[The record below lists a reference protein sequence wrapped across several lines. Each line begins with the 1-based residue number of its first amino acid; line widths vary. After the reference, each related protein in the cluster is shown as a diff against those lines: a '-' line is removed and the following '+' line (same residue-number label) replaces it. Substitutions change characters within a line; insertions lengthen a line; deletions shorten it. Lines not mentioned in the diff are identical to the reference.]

1 MPKEG
6 WKNPKNKTEWL
17 SDLIEVSEAV
27 VKGYEKYLLNQ
38 IDYLELA
45 KLMKRLRDQLPMDI
59 DDKIDDS
66 NKGA

>member
-6 WKNPKNKTEWL
+6 WKQPKNKTQWL

-38 IDYLELA
+38 IDYLEMA
-45 KLMKRLRDQLPMDI
+45 KLMKRLRDMLPMDI
-59 DDKIDDS
+59 EDKFD
-66 NKGA
+66 K

>member
-38 IDYLELA
+38 IGYLELA

-66 NKGA
+66 DKGA

>member
-6 WKNPKNKTEWL
+6 WKKPKNKTEWL

-38 IDYLELA
+38 IGYLEMA

-66 NKGA
+66 KGA